1 MYAGPPTSNK
11 YTENKNK
18 PYLDKSNSYENI
30 IKISYK
36 INHMF

>member
-18 PYLDKSNSYENI
+18 RYLDTTNSYENVDI
-30 IKISYK
+30 
-36 INHMF
+36 FL